1 MSSRRVLL
9 VEDDPSLQRFVGMV
23 LEDLAVELRVC
34 GDVGSALQ
42 ALAEQPVDLLITD
55 LMLPDRSG
63 QDLLAELQAR
73 PALRGQA
80 HLVAFSAGLQPQVRS
95 QLQALGVERMLFKP
109 CSVNELEACVE
120 EALGP
125 APLTL
130 DLPAAPLA
138 RNDLDT
144 RPDPSAP
151 PSPDL
156 EAIQRN
162 FGGDMALYRGFR
174 AASLQQFSMDRAEG
188 ERACAARELATVRRL
203 AHSLKSVLLIL
214 GLEGSS
220 DLAGRLER
228 QLEAALAAGQPWPAG
243 AEALW
248 AELSAQLQALSADA
262 PAP

>member
-9 VEDDPSLQRFVGMV
+9 VEDDPSLQRFVAMV
-23 LEDLAVELRVC
+23 LEDLAVDLRIC
-34 GDVGSALQ
+34 GHVGSALQ

-63 QDLLAELQAR
+63 QELLAELQAR

-80 HLVAFSAGLQPQVRS
+80 RLVAFSAGLQPQVRS

-109 CSVNELEACVE
+109 CPVSELEACIE

-125 APLTL
+125 VPAALAPTAAA
-130 DLPAAPLA
+130 PAAPAPDLA
-138 RNDLDT
+138 SL
-144 RPDPSAP
+144 A
-151 PSPDL
+151 PDL

-174 AASLQQFSMDRAEG
+174 AASLQQFTMDRAEG

-214 GLEGSS
+214 GLEASS
-220 DLAGRLER
+220 DLAARLER
-228 QLEAALAAGQPWPAG
+228 QLEAALSAGQPWPAG

-248 AELSAQLQALSADA
+248 AELSAQLQTLSEDA
-262 PAP
+262 AAP

>member
-9 VEDDPSLQRFVGMV
+9 IEDDPSLQRFVAMV
-23 LEDLAVELRVC
+23 LEDLAVQLRVC
-34 GDVGSALQ
+34 GNVGSALQ

-73 PALRGQA
+73 PALRGHA

-95 QLQALGVERMLFKP
+95 QLQTLGVERMLFKP

-125 APLTL
+125 VPL
-130 DLPAAPLA
+130 DQPPAAAAQTLPTA
-138 RNDLDT
+138 
-144 RPDPSAP
+144 AP
-151 PSPDL
+151 ELGAAPTPDL

-162 FGGDMALYRGFR
+162 FGGDMTLYRGFR
-174 AASLQQFSMDRAEG
+174 AASLQQFAMDRAEG

-214 GLEGSS
+214 GLEASS

-248 AELSAQLQALSADA
+248 AELNAQLQTLSAETVT
-262 PAP
+262 P